1 MVGFAP
7 ILKFVKSGKL
17 WCLTSFLSF
26 LSFLAIQS
34 AQADSLDSS
43 TWYIP
48 GTFIQSLSVTRHVMD
63 EAVTYG
69 TLQEKKR
76 AQVNEFDVE
85 PEVDVR
91 PTSLA
96 WTLGY
101 TFSNFDTPA
110 GLVTALPNET
120 DHAFHVGLIWEIL
133 RDLNASIIA
142 RMGTIPSEDYREGEI
157 ELNVGNLE
165 FLREKPKSVKESADE
180 EDEFLSNYARL
191 TRRQQRR
198 DEEERRRKNEK
209 VFERPAP
216 RVFEERSLFARGYIS
231 WSRHLL
237 LTQGKELMGFH
248 FGPQFFYLPHPTTTF
263 RFTTIVSLYDTPSA
277 LFMARL
283 KRPGPRSPFAET
295 MTGYADFTWLMKG
308 LPGFTFAG
316 GVVYDVAGPWL
327 FDVAGSLNLY
337 GNDTVSVAGAASA
350 YRTILPRLT
359 AGVAL
364 DLVVTTFT
372 LTTFSLKLSYDL

>member
-7 ILKFVKSGKL
+7 ILKFAKSVGL
-17 WCLTSFLSF
+17 WVFGLTLVSSVP
-26 LSFLAIQS
+26 S
-34 AQADSLDSS
+34 ALADSVDSS
-43 TWYIP
+43 TWYVP
-48 GTFIQSLSVTRHVMD
+48 GVFIQSLSVQRHIMN
-63 EAVTYG
+63 EAVNFG

-76 AQVNEFDVE
+76 AEVNEFDVE
-85 PEVDVR
+85 PEVDIR
-91 PTSLA
+91 PTNLA

-110 GLVTALPNET
+110 GLVTSYPSET
-120 DHAFHVGLIWEIL
+120 DHNFDVGVIWEIM

-142 RMGTIPSEDYREGEI
+142 RMETVPFENYRGGEI

-165 FLREKPKSVKESADE
+165 FLRDAPRSTKEREDE
-180 EDEFLSNYARL
+180 EDEYLSNYARL

-209 VFERPAP
+209 LFERPAP
-216 RVFEERSLFARGYIS
+216 RVFEERSLYARAYVS

-263 RFTTIVSLYDTPSA
+263 RLSAIVSLYDTPAGQFYSR
-277 LFMARL
+277 FT
-283 KRPGPRSPFAET
+283 RPGPRAPFAET
-295 MTGYADFTWLMKG
+295 TTGYADFGWYLKG
-308 LPGFTFAG
+308 LPNFTVAG

-327 FDVAGSLNLY
+327 FDLAGSFNMY
-337 GNDTVSVAGAASA
+337 STDFVSVAGAAGI
-350 YRTILPRLT
+350 YRTIIPRLT
-359 AGVAL
+359 VGASY
-364 DLVVTTFT
+364 DLVVSTFN
-372 LTTFSLKLSYDL
+372 LSIVSLKLSYDL